1 MMSKAVVENAG
12 GPDGVLF
19 LLEHSSWHLLIPLG
33 HHPWN
38 KVLGELYQVELC
50 YVAEGEGLGGQLKC
64 VGIFLGRIHKSYTLD
79 CFLSWAR
86 IKSNSLSTKS
96 PVKYLCCPLSHNVFK
111 LHTEN
116 NLKVRFI

>member
-50 YVAEGEGLGGQLKC
+50 YVAEGEGLGGQLEC
-64 VGIFLGRIHKSYTLD
+64 VGDFLGKNPQKLYFRLFSFMGKNK
-79 CFLSWAR
+79 
-86 IKSNSLSTKS
+86 IKLIVYKKIKEKQKEKNKR
-96 PVKYLCCPLSHNVFK
+96 KQKKN
-111 LHTEN
+111 
-116 NLKVRFI
+116 